1 MLAYNTAMMI
11 LSWKSVFYASSSF
24 PYSTHQ
30 CRWVSY
36 ILHACTIT
44 KTCEMVLDII
54 LENPIYCLKFSIFK
68 SIWCIEHWL
77 FLLWYI
83 LVLEVMAR
91 YTYKEKCAG
100 AFPDAWTRYVN
111 CQRAL
116 APPNFNYYRYNGWE
130 NRIVRADLFQES
142 QQQSQYRKLRWSWW
156 FSTNCKRYNLG
167 IRGNGTYRPKTSI
180 TENNQNWIGFAS
192 DL

>member
-1 MLAYNTAMMI
+1 MHHHLSHTALI
-11 LSWKSVFYASSSF
+11 NAGGGI
-24 PYSTHQ
+24 
-30 CRWVSY
+30 SY

-116 APPNFNYYRYNGWE
+116 APPSPNFNYYRYNGLE
-130 NRIVRADLFQES
+130 NRIVRANFFQES
-142 QQQSQYRKLRWSWW
+142 QQQSQYR
-156 FSTNCKRYNLG
+156 NL
-167 IRGNGTYRPKTSI
+167 
-180 TENNQNWIGFAS
+180 TEKN
-192 DL
+192 